1 MAAAVVEG
9 AVVLYARP
17 QCWLTHRL
25 GAHRR
30 TPGQR
35 RLAAPVVGY
44 ERLAA
49 TLLESWR
56 RGARVRIALISTVA
70 PAARI
75 IMPVLAVTT
84 TAPWFIVLR
93 FVIMQLIVQQLIV
106 IQLVG
111 ARVLVPACRRICS
124 RPRSW
129 RAASWM
135 AAAPKAAPGIA
146 KAGSSSH
153 GGTGSEAG
161 SRSLGPNQ
169 GRNRMG
175 RLGGGPQSRPAWL
188 PASRPAAGNVR
199 GLHQTGPAV
208 EHRGA
213 GAAAHQAIADPQLVR
228 HHLEGGAA
236 MRAAGGQSHGVARQ
250 LCVQALRPCRQTSR
264 RARQTDMAI
273 HGA

>member
-1 MAAAVVEG
+1 
-9 AVVLYARP
+9 
-17 QCWLTHRL
+17 
-25 GAHRR
+25 
-30 TPGQR
+30 
-35 RLAAPVVGY
+35 
-44 ERLAA
+44 
-49 TLLESWR
+49 
-56 RGARVRIALISTVA
+56 
-70 PAARI
+70 
-75 IMPVLAVTT
+75 MPVLAVTT

-124 RPRSW
+124 RLRSTAGGVVDGGCAQG
-129 RAASWM
+129 RA
-135 AAAPKAAPGIA
+135 GDCE

-153 GGTGSEAG
+153 GGTGSEAR

-175 RLGGGPQSRPAWL
+175 RLGGLAAVAAGMATGISACRP
-188 PASRPAAGNVR
+188 GNVR

-250 LCVQALRPCRQTSR
+250 LCVQALRPCRQTQPS